1 MYEQLQEI
9 NERPE
14 LFGFYTAETL
24 WNDEHISSRMLEY
37 HLNSDTGL
45 ASRKENFIDSSV
57 EWMRKRFNIGTGTRI
72 ADFGCGPG
80 LYATR
85 LAGLG
90 AELTGIDFSRRS
102 IRYAQENAARENL
115 KIKYINQNYL
125 EFETDEKFD
134 LICLIFDDLCP
145 LSPEQRKVMLNKF
158 SNLLTTGGCVLLD
171 VVSLK
176 SYAERQECAVYEHRL
191 HDGFWAQ
198 GDYYGFM
205 NSFKYED
212 EKVVL
217 DKYTIVETDK
227 TWLVYNW
234 LQYFSL
240 ESISREFE
248 NNGLRVTEYY
258 SDVAGK
264 PYSEDAP
271 EIALVA
277 VKD

>member
-1 MYEQLQEI
+1 MYEQLKDI
-9 NERPE
+9 NKRPG
-14 LFGFYTAETL
+14 LFEFYTAERL
-24 WNDEHISSRMLEY
+24 WNDEHISGRMLEY
-37 HLNSDTGL
+37 HLDSANGL
-45 ASRKENFIDSSV
+45 ASRKENFINSSV
-57 EWMRKRFNIGTGTRI
+57 KWIQARFRIGAGVRI

-80 LYATR
+80 LYTTR
-85 LAGLG
+85 LARLG
-90 AELTGIDFSRRS
+90 AEVTGIDFSRRS
-102 IRYAQENAARENL
+102 IRYARESAVRENL
-115 KIKYINQNYL
+115 KIKYLNQNYL

-145 LSPEQRKVMLNKF
+145 LSPGQRKTMLTKF
-158 SNLLTTGGCVLLD
+158 RSLLADNGCILLD

-176 SYAERQECAVYEHRL
+176 SYAERQECAVYERRL

-205 NSFKYED
+205 NTFKYEN

-217 DKYTIVETDK
+217 DKYTIVEADK
-227 TWLVYNW
+227 TWQVYNW

-248 NNGLRVTEYY
+248 NNGLRVAEYY
-258 SDVAGK
+258 SDVAGE
-264 PYSEDAP
+264 PYSENAP

-277 VKD
+277 VKN